1 MRGGLRKKTKENLII
16 ILAPILII
24 IGLITSGLI
33 SMETLGVIDIAVS
46 IGAILTLL
54 ILLIRR

>member
-16 ILAPILII
+16 ILAPILIV

-46 IGAILTLL
+46 MGAIITLL
-54 ILLIRR
+54 ILLVRR